1 MSGSLTTGYFLR
13 EESVNA
19 TARGPHLST
28 VQYNTPSKLARTP
41 PPPTWERLFISK
53 ERPRSPLTARIE
65 RPLLYRGGSASK
77 KGTWP
82 LLPHPSEAARC
93 TSTGDPLVCPLMPL
107 PSSLVFPQEG
117 VAGLSFNARIGRAP
131 FHRAR
136 SVSKKDSLPTPS
148 PLFAKSWKWYVKP
161 GSPGPLSLE
170 APVALKMAGP
180 RSLYE

>member
-28 VQYNTPSKLARTP
+28 VQYNTPSKRARTP
-41 PPPTWERLFISK
+41 PPPTCERLFISK

-93 TSTGDPLVCPLMPL
+93 TSTGSRLACLTSPPCKTVAFPPATSQHRGDLPCCTSTQYDIIIGTGPGGGTLRYKLAPSGKNIPL
-107 PSSLVFPQEG
+107 
-117 VAGLSFNARIGRAP
+117 
-131 FHRAR
+131 
-136 SVSKKDSLPTPS
+136 
-148 PLFAKSWKWYVKP
+148 
-161 GSPGPLSLE
+161 LE
-170 APVALKMAGP
+170 
-180 RSLYE
+180 